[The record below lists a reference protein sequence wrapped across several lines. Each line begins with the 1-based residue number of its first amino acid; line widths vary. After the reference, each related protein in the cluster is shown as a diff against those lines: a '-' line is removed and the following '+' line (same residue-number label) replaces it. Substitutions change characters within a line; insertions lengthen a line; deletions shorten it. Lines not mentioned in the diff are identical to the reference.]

1 MRIATFNV
9 ENLFTRYLFARG
21 VDRRQAHRHGFTS
34 EDLRFRVADPDA
46 KRLTAEV
53 VLALDADVL
62 ALQEVE
68 SLEVL
73 KHFRDRMLGGREAY
87 PFAAV
92 LDGNDERRID
102 VGVLSRVPIVH
113 LRSWQHLWDGDR
125 PVFDRDCLEVDVLA
139 SDRPITLYINH
150 FKSMRAD
157 GSRRPREATAPRR
170 LQQARA
176 VRRIVEER
184 FGPRGDGDFVVLG
197 DFNDR
202 RAADEEGPS
211 ALAPLLE
218 WDALVDVTRGL
229 ADEERWTHYYKG
241 ARGSA
246 GRYQQ
251 LDYLLLSRRLAP
263 CARPPHIERRGMP
276 RRADRFRGDR
286 FEGVGF
292 DHPKASDHCALAV
305 DLDL

>member
-9 ENLFTRYLFARG
+9 ENLFTRFLFNRG
-21 VDRRQAHRHGFTS
+21 VDRRKAHQHGFTS
-34 EDLRFRVADPDA
+34 EDLRFRVADPQS

-53 VLALDADVL
+53 VQALDADVL

-73 KHFRDRMLGGREAY
+73 KRFRDRMLGGRESY

-92 LDGNDERRID
+92 LDGNDDRRID
-102 VGVLSRVPIVH
+102 VGVLSRLPIVH
-113 LRSWQHLWDGDR
+113 LRSWQHLWTEGR
-125 PVFDRDCLEVDVLA
+125 PVFDRDCLEVDVLGE
-139 SDRPITLYINH
+139 RTITLYINH
-150 FKSMRAD
+150 FKSMRSD

-170 LQQARA
+170 RQQARA
-176 VRRIVEER
+176 VRDIVEQR
-184 FGPRGDGDFVVLG
+184 FGPDGDGDFVVLG

-202 RAADEEGPS
+202 RTPDEEGPTS
-211 ALAPLLE
+211 LQPLLD
-218 WDALVDVTRGL
+218 WDALVDICAGL
-229 ADEERWTHYYKG
+229 DEADRWTHYYRG
-241 ARGSA
+241 RRGSA

-251 LDYLLLSRRLAP
+251 LDYLLLSRSLAR
-263 CARPPHIERRGMP
+263 CAGAPHLERRGMP
-276 RRADRFRGDR
+276 GRAERYAGER

-292 DHPKASDHCALAV
+292 DRPKASDHCALAV